1 MDQLWLDD
9 IKVGARFE
17 TDKYEVSREDIVSFA
32 RQFDPQP
39 FHLSNQAAIDTFFEG
54 LAGFSEDIEGYFQHR
69 KEAVPAITMRLLV
82 TSGISIATG
91 IIGASVEVVWPSPT
105 RAGDVLHVELTVES
119 VKVSKTQPDRG
130 FVTVTYN
137 TTNQNGETRQRT
149 TANLLVFKKPEL
161 T

>member
-1 MDQLWLDD
+1 MNKLWLDD

-17 TDKYEVSREDIVSFA
+17 TEKYEVSHEDIVNFA

-39 FHLSNQAAIDTFFEG
+39 FHLSDQAAAETFFEG
-54 LAGFSEDIEGYFQHR
+54 LAASGWHT
-69 KEAVPAITMRLLV
+69 AAITMRLLV
-82 TSGISIATG
+82 TSGFSIATG
-91 IIGASVEVVWPSPT
+91 IIGASVEVAWPSPT
-105 RAGDVLHVELTVES
+105 RAGDVLHVELTVEN
-119 VKVSKTQPDRG
+119 VKVSASQPDRG

-137 TTNQNGETRQRT
+137 TTNQEGKTRQRT

>member
-1 MDQLWLDD
+1 MNKLWLDD

-17 TDKYEVSREDIVSFA
+17 TEKYEVAHEDIVNFA

-39 FHLSNQAAIDTFFEG
+39 FHLSDQAAADTFFEG
-54 LAGFSEDIEGYFQHR
+54 LAASGWHT
-69 KEAVPAITMRLLV
+69 AAITMRLLV

-91 IIGASVEVVWPSPT
+91 IIGASVEVAWPSPT
-105 RAGDVLHVELTVES
+105 RAGDVLHVELTVEN
-119 VKVSKTQPDRG
+119 VKVSATQPDRG

-137 TTNQNGETRQRT
+137 TINQEGKTRQRT

>member
-1 MDQLWLDD
+1 MNELWLDD

-17 TDKYEVSREDIVSFA
+17 TEKYEVSHEDIVNFA

-39 FHLSNQAAIDTFFEG
+39 FHLSDQAAADTFFEG
-54 LAGFSEDIEGYFQHR
+54 LAASGWHT
-69 KEAVPAITMRLLV
+69 AAITMRLLV

-91 IIGASVEVVWPSPT
+91 IIGASVEVAWPSPT

-119 VKVSKTQPDRG
+119 VKVSATQPDRG
-130 FVTVTYN
+130 FATVTYN
-137 TTNQNGETRQRT
+137 TTNQEGKTRQRT

>member
-9 IKVGARFE
+9 IEVGARFE

-39 FHLSNQAAIDTFFEG
+39 FHLSNQAAVDTFFEG
-54 LAGFSEDIEGYFQHR
+54 LAASGWHT
-69 KEAVPAITMRLLV
+69 AAITMRLLV

-137 TTNQNGETRQRT
+137 TTNQDGKTRQRT
-149 TANLLVFKKPEL
+149 TANLLVFKKPGFE
-161 T
+161 

>member
-1 MDQLWLDD
+1 MNKLWLDD

-17 TDKYEVSREDIVSFA
+17 TEKYEVSHEDIVNFA

-39 FHLSNQAAIDTFFEG
+39 FHLSDQAAAETFFEG
-54 LAGFSEDIEGYFQHR
+54 LAASGWHT
-69 KEAVPAITMRLLV
+69 AAITMRLLV
-82 TSGISIATG
+82 TSGFSIATG
-91 IIGASVEVVWPSPT
+91 IIGASVEVAWPSPT
-105 RAGDVLHVELTVES
+105 RAGDVLHVELTVEN
-119 VKVSKTQPDRG
+119 VKVSATQPDRG

-137 TTNQNGETRQRT
+137 TTNQEGKTRQRT

>member
-1 MDQLWLDD
+1 MNKLWLDD

-17 TDKYEVSREDIVSFA
+17 TEKYEVSHEDIIDFA

-39 FHLSNQAAIDTFFEG
+39 FHLSDQAAAETFFEG
-54 LAGFSEDIEGYFQHR
+54 LAASGWHT
-69 KEAVPAITMRLLV
+69 AAITMRLLV
-82 TSGISIATG
+82 TSGFSIATG
-91 IIGASVEVVWPSPT
+91 IIGASVEVAWPSPT
-105 RAGDVLHVELTVES
+105 RAGDVLHVELTVEN
-119 VKVSKTQPDRG
+119 VKVSASQPDRG

-137 TTNQNGETRQRT
+137 TTNQEGKTRQRT

>member
-54 LAGFSEDIEGYFQHR
+54 LAASGWHT
-69 KEAVPAITMRLLV
+69 AAITMRLLV

>member
-1 MDQLWLDD
+1 MNKLWLDD

-17 TDKYEVSREDIVSFA
+17 TEKYEVSHEDIVNFA

-39 FHLSNQAAIDTFFEG
+39 FHLSDQAAADTFFEG
-54 LAGFSEDIEGYFQHR
+54 LAASGWHT
-69 KEAVPAITMRLLV
+69 AAITMRLLV
-82 TSGISIATG
+82 TSGFSIATG
-91 IIGASVEVVWPSPT
+91 IIGASVEVAWPSPT
-105 RAGDVLHVELTVES
+105 RAGDVLHVELTVEN
-119 VKVSKTQPDRG
+119 VKVSASQPDRG

-137 TTNQNGETRQRT
+137 TTNQEGKTRQRT